1 MSYIH
6 EKLLKAAE
14 VQLTSAMF
22 VESRKVL
29 TNVALKVL
37 TQNDVEY
44 FDDTSTKLSKNMQ
57 ELRLCLQG
65 KRGVSVR
72 TRRHVRYRQTFQ
84 TVCTHDFPKFDEN
97 TARRTQN
104 NGRLPTDR
112 RRLFAMP
119 LLLAAGEKK
128 RESDAGEN
136 QSSLDSLL

>member
-72 TRRHVRYRQTFQ
+72 TRRHV
-84 TVCTHDFPKFDEN
+84 
-97 TARRTQN
+97 
-104 NGRLPTDR
+104 
-112 RRLFAMP
+112 
-119 LLLAAGEKK
+119 
-128 RESDAGEN
+128 
-136 QSSLDSLL
+136 